1 MFHLLQ
7 FTACGSPYYYLLDDE
22 RMKCNREYA
31 YTPSEALNSTTT
43 TYGSGSMVDQLVQG
57 TYEESDGKLLFS
69 FNTRPTDLSSKSYPE
84 LYL

>member
-7 FTACGSPYYYLLDDE
+7 FTASGSSYYYLLDDE
-22 RMKCNREYA
+22 RMECNRKYA
-31 YTPSEALNSTTT
+31 YTPSEALNSPTA
-43 TYGSGSMVDQLVQG
+43 TYGSGSMVDQLVQD

-69 FNTRPTDLSSKSYPE
+69 FDTRPTDLSSKSYPE